1 MKVKQSN
8 KEIDYYTAYRILKD
22 AGCTF
27 NKQSYSFEGI
37 DRSLISS
44 VMFRTKYP
52 IKADR
57 NNARTFY
64 KYLQKLRDSE
74 KW

>member
-52 IKADR
+52 IKEGR

-64 KYLQKLRDSE
+64 KHLQKLKESE